1 MNKFAL
7 VAENGEVVSVVHPS
21 HDSMFSEGQQV
32 GTETAHSFAYEESD
46 TTVINEWYW
55 RYAWVKN
62 KPARPSNYHY
72 WDNYEWNLNNEAIEA
87 EVRSLR
93 DYKLGSSDWTQV
105 ADSPLSDSKKAEW
118 ASYRQALRDIPQQ
131 FPADADYESVNPD
144 DIESLFPNAPE

>member
-32 GTETAHSFAYEESD
+32 GTETAHSFEYEESD

-62 KPARPSNYHY
+62 KPARPGNYYY
-72 WDNYEWNLNNEAIEA
+72 WDNYEWNLNTEALVTEM
-87 EVRSLR
+87 RSLR
-93 DYKLGSSDWTQV
+93 DYKLGRSDWTQV
-105 ADSPLSDSKKAEW
+105 ADSPLADTDKAAW
-118 ASYRQALRDIPQQ
+118 ATYRQALRDV
-131 FPADADYESVNPD
+131 PANNPNITD
-144 DIESLFPNAPE
+144 LDEVSWPTEPGG

>member
-55 RYAWVKN
+55 CYAWVKN
-62 KPARPSNYHY
+62 KPARPGNYYY
-72 WDNYEWNLNNEAIEA
+72 WDNYEWNLNTEALVTEM
-87 EVRSLR
+87 RSLR
-93 DYKLGSSDWTQV
+93 DYKLGRSDWTQV
-105 ADSPLSDSKKAEW
+105 ADSPLSDTDKTAW
-118 ASYRQALRDIPQQ
+118 ATYRQALRDV
-131 FPADADYESVNPD
+131 PANH
-144 DIESLFPNAPE
+144 PNITDLDEVSWPTEPGG

>member
-32 GTETAHSFAYEESD
+32 GTETAHSFEYEESD

-62 KPARPSNYHY
+62 KPARPGNYYY
-72 WDNYEWNLNNEAIEA
+72 WDNYEWNLNTEALVTEM
-87 EVRSLR
+87 RSLR
-93 DYKLGSSDWTQV
+93 DYKLGRSDWTQV
-105 ADSPLSDSKKAEW
+105 ADSPLSDTDKAAW
-118 ASYRQALRDIPQQ
+118 ATYRKALRDV
-131 FPADADYESVNPD
+131 PANNPNITD
-144 DIESLFPNAPE
+144 LDEVSWPTEPGG

>member
-62 KPARPSNYHY
+62 KPARPGNYYY
-72 WDNYEWNLNNEAIEA
+72 WDNYEWNLNTEALVTEM
-87 EVRSLR
+87 RSLR
-93 DYKLGSSDWTQV
+93 DYKLGRSDWTQV
-105 ADSPLSDSKKAEW
+105 ADSPLSDTDKAAW
-118 ASYRQALRDIPQQ
+118 ATYRQALRDV
-131 FPADADYESVNPD
+131 PANH
-144 DIESLFPNAPE
+144 PNITDLDEVSWPTEPGG

>member
-32 GTETAHSFAYEESD
+32 GTETAHSFEYEESD

-62 KPARPSNYHY
+62 KPARPGNYYY
-72 WDNYEWNLNNEAIEA
+72 WDNYEWNLNTEALVTEM
-87 EVRSLR
+87 RSLR
-93 DYKLGSSDWTQV
+93 DYKLGRSDWTQV
-105 ADSPLSDSKKAEW
+105 ADSPLADTDKAAW
-118 ASYRQALRDIPQQ
+118 ATYRQALRDVPTN
-131 FPADADYESVNPD
+131 NPNITD
-144 DIESLFPNAPE
+144 LDEVSWPTEPGG

>member
-62 KPARPSNYHY
+62 KPARPGNYYY
-72 WDNYEWNLNNEAIEA
+72 WDNYEWNLNTEALVTEM
-87 EVRSLR
+87 RSLR
-93 DYKLGSSDWTQV
+93 DYKLGRSDWTQV
-105 ADSPLSDSKKAEW
+105 ADSPLSDTDKTAW
-118 ASYRQALRDIPQQ
+118 ATYRQALRDV
-131 FPADADYESVNPD
+131 PANH
-144 DIESLFPNAPE
+144 PNITDLDEVSWPTEPGG

>member
-21 HDSMFSEGQQV
+21 HDSMFSEDQQV

-62 KPARPSNYHY
+62 KPARPGNYYY
-72 WDNYEWNLNNEAIEA
+72 WDNYEWNLNTEALVTEM
-87 EVRSLR
+87 RSLR
-93 DYKLGSSDWTQV
+93 DYKLGRSDWTQV
-105 ADSPLSDSKKAEW
+105 ADSPLSDTDKAAW
-118 ASYRQALRDIPQQ
+118 ATYRQALRDV
-131 FPADADYESVNPD
+131 PANH
-144 DIESLFPNAPE
+144 PNITDLDEVSWPTEPGG